1 MRNTIVYLI
10 RHAETV
16 TERCYTLSNNMVH
29 LQYSIKFNRNAH
41 YKNGKNTIYTK

>member
-16 TERCYTLSNNMVH
+16 TE
-29 LQYSIKFNRNAH
+29 NAEGLAD
-41 YKNGKNTIYTK
+41 KVEEVKDQAEAAAGEVK